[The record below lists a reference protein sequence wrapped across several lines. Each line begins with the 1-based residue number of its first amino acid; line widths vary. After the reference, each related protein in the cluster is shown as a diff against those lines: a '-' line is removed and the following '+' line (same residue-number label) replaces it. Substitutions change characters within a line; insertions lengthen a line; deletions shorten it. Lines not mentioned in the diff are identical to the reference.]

1 MSHSPK
7 PSRKRRYLA
16 VAGVSALAAS
26 AVPQQLAR
34 AAVPF
39 GSAPLAEDRVIALA
53 QPLSDDRW
61 NLIVLE
67 QREPAP
73 PCWRRNANGS
83 VLTYEMHLPESTCG
97 RYLSSSAYSLRVAG
111 EDLRQPWRLRV
122 DHNNGQLQ
130 LLASGSNQAEPIVIG
145 SGMAAGSGLVELKL
159 QNNWAFERRTFDGQA
174 LSHLYVAHATP
185 LPVLLAEAR
194 NGGAPLLAKL
204 PAPPPP
210 LAPEPRPATVTTV
223 RRSTSSSSSRQR
235 QAPVPATTSVARTQ
249 ARAPR
254 TQPAATSQTAAG
266 QAAAAQ
272 APAASSSSSRLA
284 RLESLRLGRPRAAAQ
299 AAAAAEQG
307 SGVIALQVVPY
318 RP

>member
-16 VAGVSALAAS
+16 AAGVSALAAG
-26 AVPQQLAR
+26 AVPHQFAR

-39 GSAPLAEDRVIALA
+39 GSTPLAEDRVIALA

-97 RYLSSSAYSLRVAG
+97 RYLSSSAYSLRVGG

-122 DHNNGQLQ
+122 EHSNGQLQ
-130 LLASGSNQAEPIVIG
+130 LLASGGKQAEPIVIG
-145 SGMAAGSGLVELKL
+145 SGRMAGTSLVELKL
-159 QNNWAFERRTFDGQA
+159 LNNWSLERRTFDGQA
-174 LSHLYVAHATP
+174 LSHLYVAHANP

-194 NGGAPLLAKL
+194 SGGTPLLAQL

-210 LAPEPRPATVTTV
+210 LAPEPRRTVSAPSV
-223 RRSTSSSSSRQR
+223 RRSSGRTTAAAVETSRASQPAPQPVGSGTSSRM
-235 QAPVPATTSVARTQ
+235 ARLEALM
-249 ARAPR
+249 ARSPR
-254 TQPAATSQTAAG
+254 SLAQGAATSEG
-266 QAAAAQ
+266 ND
-272 APAASSSSSRLA
+272 
-284 RLESLRLGRPRAAAQ
+284 
-299 AAAAAEQG
+299 
-307 SGVIALQVVPY
+307 GVIALQVVPY

>member
-16 VAGVSALAAS
+16 AAGVSALAAG
-26 AVPQQLAR
+26 AVPHQFAR

-53 QPLSDDRW
+53 QPLSGDRW

-97 RYLSSSAYSLRVAG
+97 RYLSSSAYSLRVGG

-122 DHNNGQLQ
+122 EQNNGQLQ
-130 LLASGSNQAEPIVIG
+130 LLASGSKQAEPIVIG
-145 SGMAAGSGLVELKL
+145 SGRAAGSSLVELKL
-159 QNNWAFERRTFDGQA
+159 QNDWAFERRTFDGQA
-174 LSHLYVAHATP
+174 LSHLYVAHANP

-194 NGGAPLLAKL
+194 NGGAPLLAQL

-210 LAPEPRPATVTTV
+210 LAPEPRTATVTTV
-223 RRSTSSSSSRQR
+223 RRSTGSSRTR
-235 QAPVPATTSVARTQ
+235 QVAE
-249 ARAPR
+249 P
-254 TQPAATSQTAAG
+254 
-266 QAAAAQ
+266 AAAAQ
-272 APAASSSSSRLA
+272 APGTSSSSSRLA
-284 RLESLRLGRPRAAAQ
+284 RLETLRLGGPRAAPPGAE
-299 AAAAAEQG
+299 AADQSG
-307 SGVIALQVVPY
+307 GVIALQVVPY